1 MTDAESTLVVLL
13 IALVAVPFVT
23 VGRPRSIFRF
33 FAPPFMVSLFFL
45 VYFLVGP
52 LSVLISGDTF
62 LLGTD
67 MRAVFK
73 PAWLAATVGLSAIWA
88 GYYAPIGL
96 MVARRFRSS
105 DIDLHRYRAC
115 AMLFTAI
122 GCASLIGWLALSGE
136 VLEIL
141 GTAFGRAPQTIF
153 EEAARFNYLY
163 LGMSLAFVG
172 IFMGLAVRTMSM
184 PLALALL
191 MPVVL
196 VFAAI
201 GFRSRLVFA
210 LGGLT
215 VIMHLRRGSRPKIW
229 LLSLLLAGLLITFGL
244 LGTTR
249 QYYTGIDL
257 SRLAD
262 RSAVELYRDS
272 LGETNT
278 FFALGAVMDVVPAT
292 YGFAG
297 FDPLYNALIM
307 PVPRFVWPA
316 KPYPEYL
323 SVIPT
328 AIGTEA
334 AAHAGMALP
343 FIGEYYV
350 GFGFPGIVVMCFIFG
365 IACRTLWVWY
375 CQNPTDPTMMVIYAL
390 ALPFIYYAMSRGYL
404 AQVFSDFCF
413 TLLPALVARRLCT
426 PSASRKAATKLLP
439 IAG

>member
-23 VGRPRSIFRF
+23 VGRPRLIFRF
-33 FAPPFMVSLFFL
+33 FAPPSMVSLFFL

-62 LLGTD
+62 LPEPIW
-67 MRAVFK
+67 RAVFK

-88 GYYAPIGL
+88 GYYAPNRPDG
-96 MVARRFRSS
+96 ARRFRFS
-105 DIDLHRYRAC
+105 DIGLHRYRAC

-122 GCASLIGWLALSGE
+122 GCASLLDGSRCLARCWKFWGPRS
-136 VLEIL
+136 
-141 GTAFGRAPQTIF
+141 
-153 EEAARFNYLY
+153 AALHRRSLRKQPGPIIRY

-172 IFMGLAVRTMSM
+172 IFMALAVRSMSM

-215 VIMHLRRGSRPKIW
+215 VIMQLRRGSRPKIW

-278 FFALGAVMDVVPAT
+278 SSRS
-292 YGFAG
+292 
-297 FDPLYNALIM
+297 
-307 PVPRFVWPA
+307 PR
-316 KPYPEYL
+316 
-323 SVIPT
+323 
-328 AIGTEA
+328 
-334 AAHAGMALP
+334 
-343 FIGEYYV
+343 
-350 GFGFPGIVVMCFIFG
+350 
-365 IACRTLWVWY
+365 
-375 CQNPTDPTMMVIYAL
+375 
-390 ALPFIYYAMSRGYL
+390 
-404 AQVFSDFCF
+404 
-413 TLLPALVARRLCT
+413 
-426 PSASRKAATKLLP
+426 
-439 IAG
+439 